1 MTTTVTSPQTLTGKD
16 QKTSPNVETELFR
29 TEVLAEQQ
37 SQWLGT
43 VLLIPRISYAMSAGF
58 ALLAAAGVLAILFC
72 AHYTKTARIQGWLV
86 PERGIIQIFA
96 PQPGVLV
103 ELHVQEGE
111 KVRKGMP
118 LLALSTELQSEALG
132 ATQRNVLLWLQQRRA
147 SLLAEKERLKALQ
160 QHQME
165 ELSKRLASIKDE
177 QDSFKQDFQLQRV
190 RIGIAERITE
200 MQRTLFAKNL
210 APRLHL
216 SQAEDDTL
224 QQVQQMQVLR
234 HQQATLGLERMNLE
248 AQLAEIPIKNETQ
261 LAEADRNI
269 ALLEQ
274 HIAETEARRQIIVTA
289 PEDGTVT
296 AIQAARGSGVSITV
310 PLLSIVPATSRL
322 KAQLFGPSRAV
333 GFIRPGQRVL
343 LRYEAFPYQKFGH
356 YEGTVANISRSAM
369 SPAELSQQL
378 AGLTSLYSTN
388 APVYQINVALERQT
402 VTAYGNPVALQPG
415 MQLEADVL
423 IERRRLIE
431 WVLEPLFTLTGGWN
445 R

>member
-1 MTTTVTSPQTLTGKD
+1 MSITVTSPQTSKD
-16 QKTSPNVETELFR
+16 KETSSGVETGLFR

-43 VLLIPRISYAMSAGF
+43 VLLIPRVSHAMLAAF
-58 ALLAAAGVLAILFC
+58 ALLVAAGVLAILFC
-72 AHYTKTARIQGWLV
+72 AHYTKAAHIQGWLV
-86 PERGIIQIFA
+86 PEQGIVQIFA

-103 ELHVQEGE
+103 ELHAQEGKE
-111 KVRKGMP
+111 VKKGTR
-118 LLALSTELQSEALG
+118 LLALSTDLQSEALG
-132 ATQRNVLLWLQQRRA
+132 ATQRTVLLRLQQRRA
-147 SLLAEKERLKALQ
+147 SLLAEKERLRALQ

-165 ELSKRLASIKDE
+165 ESSKRLASIKDE
-177 QDSFKQDFQLQRV
+177 QDSFRQDFQLQRI
-190 RIGIAERITE
+190 RIGLADKIAE
-200 MQRTLFAKNL
+200 MQRLLFAKNL
-210 APRLHL
+210 TPRMHL

-224 QQVQQMQVLR
+224 QQALR
-234 HQQATLGLERMNLE
+234 LKDLEHQQVVLGLERMSLE
-248 AQLAEIPIKNETQ
+248 AQLAETPIKNEAQ

-274 HIAETEARRQIIVTA
+274 QIAETEARRQIVITA

-296 AIQAARGSGVSITV
+296 AIQAARGGSVSVTV
-310 PLLSIVPATSRL
+310 PLLSIVPAGSRL

-356 YEGTVANISRSAM
+356 YEGTVANVSSSAM

-378 AGLTSLYSTN
+378 AGLSSLYGAN

-402 VTAYGNPVALQPG
+402 VTAYGKPVALQPG

-423 IERRRLIE
+423 QERRRLIE
-431 WVLEPLFTLTGGWN
+431 WVLEPLFTLTG

>member
-132 ATQRNVLLWLQQRRA
+132 ATQHNILLWLQQRRA
-147 SLLAEKERLKALQ
+147 SFLAEKERLKALQ

-261 LAEADRNI
+261 LAEADRHI

-274 HIAETEARRQIIVTA
+274 HVAETAARRQIIVTA

-310 PLLSIVPATSRL
+310 PLLSIVPAASRL

-356 YEGTVANISRSAM
+356 YEGTVANVSRSAM

-378 AGLTSLYSTN
+378 AGLTSLYGAN

>member
-111 KVRKGMP
+111 EVRKGMP

>member
-289 PEDGTVT
+289 TEDGTVT

>member
-132 ATQRNVLLWLQQRRA
+132 ATQRNVLLWMQQRRA

-289 PEDGTVT
+289 TEDGTVT

>member
-310 PLLSIVPATSRL
+310 PLLSIVPAMSRL

>member
-1 MTTTVTSPQTLTGKD
+1 
-16 QKTSPNVETELFR
+16 
-29 TEVLAEQQ
+29 
-37 SQWLGT
+37 
-43 VLLIPRISYAMSAGF
+43 
-58 ALLAAAGVLAILFC
+58 
-72 AHYTKTARIQGWLV
+72 
-86 PERGIIQIFA
+86 
-96 PQPGVLV
+96 
-103 ELHVQEGE
+103 
-111 KVRKGMP
+111 
-118 LLALSTELQSEALG
+118 
-132 ATQRNVLLWLQQRRA
+132 
-147 SLLAEKERLKALQ
+147 LKALQ

-165 ELSKRLASIKDE
+165 ELSKRLASVKDE
-177 QDSFKQDFQLQRV
+177 QDSFKQDLQLQRV
-190 RIGIAERITE
+190 RIGIAEKIME

-224 QQVQQMQVLR
+224 QQAQQMQALG
-234 HQQATLGLERMNLE
+234 HQRAALGLERMNLE
-248 AQLAEIPIKNETQ
+248 AQLTEMPLKNEAQ

-274 HIAETEARRQIIVTA
+274 HIAETEARRQIVITA
-289 PEDGTVT
+289 PEDGTIT
-296 AIQAARGSGVSITV
+296 AIQAAHGSGVSITV
-310 PLLSIVPATSRL
+310 PLLSIVPAASRL

-356 YEGTVANISRSAM
+356 YEGTVVNVSRSAM

-378 AGLTSLYSTN
+378 AGLTSLYGAN

-402 VTAYGNPVALQPG
+402 VTAYGKPVALQPG
-415 MQLEADVL
+415 MQLDADVL

-431 WVLEPLFTLTGGWN
+431 WVLEPLFALTGGWN